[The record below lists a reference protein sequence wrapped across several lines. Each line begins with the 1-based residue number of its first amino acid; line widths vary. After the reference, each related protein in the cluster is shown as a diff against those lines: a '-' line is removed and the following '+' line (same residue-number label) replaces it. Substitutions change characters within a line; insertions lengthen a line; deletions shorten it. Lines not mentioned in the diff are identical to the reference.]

1 MLALPSPRTEG
12 ILVLRRNILF
22 CYCRI
27 PSFTNAVRDYV
38 QAFGEYSRHQIH
50 YYDMD
55 SGPINFSLELFDAI
69 IFNYCFWARRLP
81 LAEYLRDRI
90 ASFNGLK
97 IAIFQDE
104 YDYFL
109 WHEKTV
115 ISFGINIIVTGV
127 PEKYWRDV
135 FRDDVFRKVT
145 FVNALTGYVNDAHSL
160 QSNTKPL
167 NERQWVLG
175 YRSRATPFTYGR
187 LTQEKVLIGR
197 EMKAL
202 CRERGIAANI
212 EVSEESRIYGPA
224 WPEFLGNC
232 RAVLGT
238 ESGSNVFDFDGTV
251 KPAIEAYVAANPDA
265 DFELVHDKFL
275 SEIDGRIHMNQV
287 SPRIFETIAMRTG
300 LVLFE
305 GEYSGVVLPWKHYI
319 PLKKDFSNVDQVL
332 AALEDIPSLNQ
343 MIQRAYEDVIASGQY
358 HFKEYIA
365 RLDDYVATKCVEDR
379 KLEPCFGLIG
389 WRSSGDSPV
398 NVLPGQRMQ
407 VPMTRPLR
415 HFDVFDDPIVE
426 VKFNRGAIYRNIV
439 RWFNS
444 VAGRKIKRY
453 LHGNQ
458 KLYLFLRKL
467 VWRLT
472 GKW

>member
-1 MLALPSPRTEG
+1 MSRK
-12 ILVLRRNILF
+12 NILF

-38 QAFGEYSRHQIH
+38 LAFGDYSKHRIH

-55 SGPINFSLELFDAI
+55 SGPLDFPLDPFDAI

-81 LAEYLRDRI
+81 LASYLHKKVAD
-90 ASFNGLK
+90 FTGLK

-115 ISFGINIIVTGV
+115 LAFGIDIVVTGV
-127 PEKYWRDV
+127 PEKHWRDV
-135 FRDDVFRKVT
+135 FRNEAFRKIT
-145 FVNALTGYVNDAHSL
+145 FLNALTGYVNDSHL
-160 QSNTKPL
+160 GQSTYKPL
-167 NERQWVLG
+167 EERQWVLG

-187 LTQEKVLIGR
+187 LTQEKVLIGKR
-197 EMKAL
+197 MKEL
-202 CRERGIAANI
+202 CFDRGIAANI

-238 ESGSNVFDFDGTV
+238 ESGSNVFDFEGMV
-251 KPAIEAYVAANPDA
+251 KPAIEKFVAENPDA
-265 DFELVHDKFL
+265 DFETVYDKFL
-275 SEIDGRIHMNQV
+275 RGIDGRIHMNQV
-287 SPRIFETIAMRTG
+287 SPRVFETIAMRAG

-305 GEYSGVVLPWKHYI
+305 GEYSGVVRPWEHYI

-332 AALEDIPSLNQ
+332 AALNDTHAMDL
-343 MIQRAYEDVIASGQY
+343 MIQRAFDEVIASGKY
-358 HFKEYIA
+358 HFKTYIE
-365 RLDDYVATKCVEDR
+365 RLDGHISARCTTDR
-379 KLEPCFGLIG
+379 RYEPCFGVVG
-389 WRSSGDSPV
+389 WRSPDDSPISV
-398 NVLPGQRMQ
+398 APGQRMQ
-407 VPMTRPLR
+407 LPTTRPLR
-415 HFDVFDDPIVE
+415 HFDVFHDPVIE
-426 VKFNRGAIYRNIV
+426 VRINRGAFYRTLV
-439 RWFNS
+439 KWFNS
-444 VAGRKIKRY
+444 LAGKKIKRR
-453 LHGNQ
+453 LQGNQ
-458 KLYLFLRKL
+458 RVYLALRKL

>member
-1 MLALPSPRTEG
+1 VSRK
-12 ILVLRRNILF
+12 NILF

-38 QAFGEYSRHQIH
+38 LAFGDYSRHRIH

-55 SGPINFSLELFDAI
+55 SGPLDFPLEPFDAI

-81 LAEYLRDRI
+81 LAEYLHRKVSD
-90 ASFNGLK
+90 FNGLK

-115 ISFGINIIVTGV
+115 LAFGIDVIVTGV
-127 PEKYWRDV
+127 PEKHWRDV
-135 FRDDVFRKVT
+135 FRDEAFRKVT
-145 FVNALTGYVNDAHSL
+145 FVNALTGYVNDGHL
-160 QSNTKPL
+160 GQSAYKPL
-167 NERQWVLG
+167 EARQWVLG

-197 EMKAL
+197 KMKEL

-224 WPEFLGNC
+224 WPEFLGSC

-251 KPAIEAYVAANPDA
+251 KPAIEAFVAANPDA
-265 DFELVHDKFL
+265 EFEMVYDKFL
-275 SEIDGRIHMNQV
+275 RDVDGRIHMNQV
-287 SPRIFETIAMRTG
+287 SPRVFETIAMRTG

-305 GEYSGVVLPWKHYI
+305 GEYSGVVRPWEHYI
-319 PLKKDFSNVDQVL
+319 QLKKDFSNADQVF
-332 AALEDIPSLNQ
+332 AALDDTSLLDQ
-343 MIQRAYEDVIASGQY
+343 MIQRAYDDVIASGKY
-358 HFKEYIA
+358 HFKAYIA
-365 RLDDYVATKCVEDR
+365 RLDDHISARCVIDR
-379 KLEPCFGLIG
+379 NYEPCFGLVG
-389 WRSSGDSPV
+389 WRSTGDSPIH
-398 NVLPGQRMQ
+398 VLPGQRMQ

-415 HFDVFDDPIVE
+415 HFDVFEDPIVE
-426 VKFNRGAIYRNIV
+426 VKFNRGALYRTIV

-444 VAGRKIKRY
+444 VAGKKIKRR
-453 LHGNQ
+453 LQENQ
-458 KLYLFLRKL
+458 KLYRALRKL